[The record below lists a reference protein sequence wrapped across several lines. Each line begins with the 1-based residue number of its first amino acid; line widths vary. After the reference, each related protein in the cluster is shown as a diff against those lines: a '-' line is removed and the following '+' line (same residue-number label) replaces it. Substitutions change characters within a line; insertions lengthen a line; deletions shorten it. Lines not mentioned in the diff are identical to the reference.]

1 MTATPNGEPKAPEE
15 NAPFV
20 ETAAPSEP
28 EKDSGSETTTPE
40 DPAKLEKSE
49 EPKAPAKTAPK
60 PEWVAYAESKGVDS
74 SGTVKEIQARLSGD
88 AQNDAEPTSEFEDDI
103 LTQLHGEH
111 LPISFVVGTLIGQ
124 VKVNAAG
131 IRVLNVGLNGWIGD
145 NGVEVVIDE
154 AGDFEKLLS
163 GLREIAGQKLAQ

>member
-20 ETAAPSEP
+20 ETAAPAEP
-28 EKDSGSETTTPE
+28 EKSKEPEESTT
-40 DPAKLEKSE
+40 DPD

-60 PEWVAYAESKGVDS
+60 PEWVAYAEAKGVDS

-111 LPISFVVGTLIGQ
+111 LPISFVAGTLIGQ

-145 NGVEVVIDE
+145 NGVEVVIEE